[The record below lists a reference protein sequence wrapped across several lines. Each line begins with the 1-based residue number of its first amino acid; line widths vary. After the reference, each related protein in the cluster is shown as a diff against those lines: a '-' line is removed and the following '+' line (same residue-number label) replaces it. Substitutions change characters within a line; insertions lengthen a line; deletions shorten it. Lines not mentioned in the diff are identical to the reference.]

1 MLTIPAGSFPGGA
14 TPNAFGFLIP
24 FTTSYTYTGGD
35 LLFTI
40 RHTGNGVGAIIVDA
54 QSGPNQQ
61 NVFADGFTAVT
72 GGAIP
77 FMPVVQ
83 LQFQQGQAVPEPS
96 TLLLLGLGG
105 IALAGAAWRRR
116 YRPA

>member
-1 MLTIPAGSFPGGA
+1 
-14 TPNAFGFLIP
+14 
-24 FTTSYTYTGGD
+24 
-35 LLFTI
+35 
-40 RHTGNGVGAIIVDA
+40 
-54 QSGPNQQ
+54 
-61 NVFADGFTAVT
+61 
-72 GGAIP
+72 
-77 FMPVVQ
+77 MPVVQ